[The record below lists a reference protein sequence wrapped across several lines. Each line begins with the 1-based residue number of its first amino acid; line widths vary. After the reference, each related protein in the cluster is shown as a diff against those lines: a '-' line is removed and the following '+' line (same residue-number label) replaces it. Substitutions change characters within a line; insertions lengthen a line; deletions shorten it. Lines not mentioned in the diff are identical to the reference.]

1 MGLKKNFRSPG
12 GKEPIATGFY
22 FGDGFYAGNFAL
34 ESSRGPLEIRLH
46 ETSSPGPSGEAK

>member
-22 FGDGFYAGNFAL
+22 VGDGFYAGDFAL
-34 ESSRGPLEIRLH
+34 ESSRRPLEIRLH
-46 ETSSPGPSGEAK
+46 ETSPPGPSGEAK